1 MKRNNLASQI
11 GIRLEGKFVSKNV
24 INLSRRNLCT
34 SEIYLLYKGLKFG
47 PTNVKCGV
55 RLLMFEKPNQSFNI
69 GSITIKANIEL
80 SGKETEKYP
89 RNFSTTIIVWMFISE
104 LMIAILLF

>member
-11 GIRLEGKFVSKNV
+11 GIRLEGKFVNKNV

-47 PTNVKCGV
+47 PTINKID
-55 RLLMFEKPNQSFNI
+55 RAKL
-69 GSITIKANIEL
+69 
-80 SGKETEKYP
+80 ETEL
-89 RNFSTTIIVWMFISE
+89 E
-104 LMIAILLF
+104 E

>member
-80 SGKETEKYP
+80 SGKVIKKYL
-89 RNFSTTIIVWMFISE
+89 RNFFTIIIVWMFI
-104 LMIAILLF
+104 